1 MMLFCKLFFLNY
13 IYIQTKKKK
22 TATAAYEPE
31 RQEFKIFSLFYEL
44 FQCKITI
51 YIKILL
57 TWKGKKKNIS
67 SSRKERLKNWI

>member
-1 MMLFCKLFFLNY
+1 MMLFCKTFFIFIF
-13 IYIQTKKKK
+13 IYIQTNKKK

-57 TWKGKKKNIS
+57 TWKERKNIL